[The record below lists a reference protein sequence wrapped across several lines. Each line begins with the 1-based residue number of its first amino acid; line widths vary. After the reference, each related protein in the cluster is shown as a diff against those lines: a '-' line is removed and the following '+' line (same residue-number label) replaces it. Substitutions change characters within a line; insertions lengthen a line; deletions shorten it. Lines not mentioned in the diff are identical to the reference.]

1 MKKRTPCLLL
11 DSFLSALFID
21 LTSIMEW
28 TQDAEAKNQ
37 KKKVG
42 LYNDSKDED
51 EDEEDE
57 NFEDLKVSG
66 IF

>member
-1 MKKRTPCLLL
+1 M

-28 TQDAEAKNQ
+28 TQDIEANNQ

-51 EDEEDE
+51 EDDDDE
-57 NFEDLKVSG
+57 NIEDLKLSG
-66 IF
+66 NCFFIN